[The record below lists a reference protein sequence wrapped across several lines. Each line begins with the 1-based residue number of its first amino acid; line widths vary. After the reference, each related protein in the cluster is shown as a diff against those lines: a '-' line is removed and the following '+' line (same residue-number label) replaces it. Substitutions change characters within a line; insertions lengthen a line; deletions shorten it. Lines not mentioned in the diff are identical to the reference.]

1 MKKIAFI
8 LLITASSFASAQV
21 IDTLK
26 TNVSNEQAINEM
38 KTNLEAQKEALEA
51 KEFAIKQEAANRKLA
66 ERELKLKERQ

>member
-51 KEFAIKQEAANRKLA
+51 KEFAIK
-66 ERELKLKERQ
+66 